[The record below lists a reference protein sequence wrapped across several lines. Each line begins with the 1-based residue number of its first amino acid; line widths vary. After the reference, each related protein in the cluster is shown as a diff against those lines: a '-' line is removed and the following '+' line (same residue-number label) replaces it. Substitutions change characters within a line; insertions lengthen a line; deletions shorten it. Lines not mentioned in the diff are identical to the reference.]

1 MGVESHSVLILC
13 IYKIEIIIRK
23 RGPQMPDVLAKYKQF
38 FDEVY
43 SEGTIDVKTKHLIA
57 LGASLGAGCQP

>member
-1 MGVESHSVLILC
+1 M
-13 IYKIEIIIRK
+13 KN
-23 RGPQMPDVLAKYKQF
+23 PLATYQKY

-43 SEGTIDVKTKHLIA
+43 GEGAIDVKTKHLIA